1 MLRLALGLCDVSS
14 VALYGVRVSRMG
26 ADLPPR
32 ALFGTRMTVCSF
44 TPSRIGII
52 TSRRTWSKAAVTGL
66 NMRGVSLGNCGYCGG
81 WANSCTPSSAA
92 QDGAREIRTST
103 SAHPYS
109 LRFAGAGHRD
119 RPDT

>member
-26 ADLPPR
+26 ADLLPR

-52 TSRRTWSKAAVTGL
+52 TSRRTWSKAPVTGV
-66 NMRGVSLGNCGYCGG
+66 NVRGVSLGNCGYWGG
-81 WANSCTPSSAA
+81 WAKSCTPRSAA
-92 QDGAREIRTST
+92 QAVAREILTST
-103 SAHPYS
+103 SSHPYILQS
-109 LRFAGAGHRD
+109 LRPQLFGRV
-119 RPDT
+119 